1 MEHESYKPCLIF
13 SRPEPAG
20 SDWRPYFRITWE
32 DQSGLHSH
40 EFLDTGIVF
49 NMEETATAYG
59 FAVAR
64 SWIDREL

>member
-1 MEHESYKPCLIF
+1 MAHESYRGYLIL

-32 DQSGLHSH
+32 DQSGLHSY
-40 EFLDTGIVF
+40 ELLDTGILF
-49 NMEETATAYG
+49 NTEDAATAYG
-59 FAVAR
+59 FALAR